1 MKILGF
7 GMVLAMDKCT
17 LFGEFRIHA
26 FFNVLQIDLQLEL
39 DIGKC
44 GE

>member
-7 GMVLAMDKCT
+7 GMVLAMDNV
-17 LFGEFRIHA
+17 LFGSLGSMLSSMFCK
-26 FFNVLQIDLQLEL
+26 IDLQLEL